1 MTKIKSRNHSES
13 AYYRLALYLPNGS
26 ARVQL
31 IEARTDQEAIIK
43 SEQIYSGSGLRLG
56 AQLYKYRFRDTAGPF
71 SFIHKIE
78 EPTVDE

>member
-1 MTKIKSRNHSES
+1 MTNIISNPHSES
-13 AYYRLALYLPNGS
+13 AYYRLALYLLNGS
-26 ARVQL
+26 ARVQS

-56 AQLYKYRFRDTAGPF
+56 AQLYKYRFRNTAGPF
-71 SFIHKIE
+71 SIIHLIK